1 MAKTAKRASTSR
13 RPRRYLRSRI
23 TRNLILDTAKKVF
36 ISEGYS
42 KTTIAKISEM
52 ANVGYGTVY
61 SHFKGKDDILSR
73 VIDNILED
81 FYTLLDIEFAP
92 SSVKEAKKIFYN
104 LMFTAFTLAE
114 QNRPILK
121 VYRQALRLS
130 ENMDA
135 HWQGV
140 KEHFYKVAKKS
151 IIYAQDKGLA
161 KQFDPQI
168 GAKGYVLL
176 VDRFFWEVVE
186 EREPDVERLCTILT
200 DMVFQGF
207 FNPPEPTQEISA

>member
-1 MAKTAKRASTSR
+1 MSKGAKKAPPAR

-23 TRNLILDTAKKVF
+23 TRNLILETAEKVF
-36 ISEGYS
+36 IKKGYA
-42 KTTIAKISEM
+42 KTTIARISEV

-73 VIDNILED
+73 VVDNVLDD

-92 SSVKEAKKIFYN
+92 SSLKEAEKIFYN
-104 LMFTAFTLAE
+104 LMLTAFNLAE
-114 QNRPILK
+114 QNRPIMK
-121 VYRQALRLS
+121 VYQQALRLS
-130 ENMDA
+130 ETIVE

-140 KEHFYKVAKKS
+140 KNHFQKVAMKS
-151 IIYAQDKGLA
+151 IIYAQEKGFA
-161 KQFDPQI
+161 KQFNPQI

-176 VDRFFWEVVE
+176 VDRFIWEVVE

-200 DMVFQGF
+200 DMVLQGF
-207 FNPPEPTQEISA
+207 FNPPENEQS

>member
-1 MAKTAKRASTSR
+1 MSETAKKGKPAR

-23 TRNLILDTAKKVF
+23 TRNLILDTAQKVF
-36 ISEGYS
+36 VKEGYA
-42 KTTIAKISEM
+42 KTTIAKISET

-73 VIDNILED
+73 VIDNVLDD

-92 SSVKEAKKIFYN
+92 NTLKEAEKIFYN
-104 LMFTAFTLAE
+104 LMLTAYSLAE

-121 VYRQALRLS
+121 VYQQALRLS
-130 ENMDA
+130 ESMDA
-135 HWQGV
+135 HWQGIN
-140 KEHFYKVAKKS
+140 EHFYKVAKKS
-151 IIYAQDKGLA
+151 IIYAQKKGFA
-161 KQFDPQI
+161 KDFDPQI

-186 EREPDVERLCTILT
+186 EREPDVEHLCTVLT

-207 FNPPEPTQEISA
+207 FNHPEKKQA